1 MTIRHLTKF
10 EDDGTRCS
18 RDINE
23 LRRKP
28 ECGIFFIQDK
38 PFEAHK
44 KSVHKFTP
52 IDRRFDIKVLDTTI
66 PRDPNIPRPPPF
78 GSQQEVDIG
87 IRLPPFSNQYL
98 PQDYTNHQQVG
109 RRLIGEVLEY
119 SRDGGYARLPL
130 STFETDLP
138 FPTPKIGN
146 DSYSHQTQESKPTG
160 GRSPKPMGGDVEL
173 TNVQDFGAGV
183 GIPNQEPQPI
193 SRTSRIPLADP
204 RDVELPDWNV
214 KPRGIEEDELFDLQM
229 EHIARNST
237 DQETQQ
243 LARHLRSKRIA
254 ISMQRELARPD
265 FAQVEGT
272 ELMAITPESE
282 EILIIQEGERLNNQL
297 NRDFLNNEAGNK
309 PMLTLKQ
316 AETIVDKFTQKG
328 ISRDRTLQLL
338 SENGFI
344 DLEFET
350 EVNKVTDPDERKLM
364 RRVRRRRYLDEI
376 NRSRE
381 NTNLLPRRQPSTEL
395 TRSEL
400 TRSNT
405 TRNRLPE
412 EARQLFSSA
421 QRNASR
427 MNENVRT
434 RALEAVTSIRQTTAR
449 FATRT
454 FGQHYESI
462 TTRPIGGE
470 IEMIA
475 PDGNISVRPPATEDI
490 TGLRSTDIREA
501 LDFDPLGQDY
511 QETFIGQGTRS
522 RPTLTYSERLQRVR
536 TGALSRE
543 AGVGGVGAVGGVLA
557 GFGVAEL
564 MGQAGVHN
572 QYAIAA
578 GAGGAGGA
586 SARILTMAGSRALT
600 RTGATAATTAGT
612 RVAAE
617 EAAILGGTSILRG
630 VGEGAVVGLALMPV
644 DMLLNQHFVN
654 AGMSHTGANLA
665 SGAFVGGGA
674 TALTTI
680 GLASLGAAP
689 ETLGASLV
697 VGGLAMAAT
706 SVIGF
711 FTGQHQDREE
721 ERARQQIQNE
731 RNRLNGVSQARQRLL
746 ATLPQYNYNFAAAW
760 GAFDDQASL
769 GHNDDTWD
777 RFYSSSIRMFQ
788 PRPSNTHTH
797 SGGGSPPTGDA
808 LTINNLYNKYI
819 THELINRVCTGGTSC
834 TDLRS
839 HDQGAL
845 TNSEIQFLND
855 HTGNTWQSQ
864 ANMQVEMSHQELN
877 YTHQRI
883 SDAQTQM
890 LNAWNNDQQVASDLD
905 PYLVETASLDPTFRH
920 RYDTAIQ
927 LDAQQ
932 RVVDAYQHNQTR
944 LDNLKKNIR
953 ETAIADPHFNT
964 MIHQYYNTMET
975 TAGQLQVSVPQLI
988 ELQGL
993 SGDAQRDRYQ
1003 NMQFDNI
1010 KQDPV
1015 VVRQAQEIARQ
1026 EDQVRQA
1033 GFYDLD
1039 QAYLES
1045 DPTHISSWH
1054 PTDSQILQAHAA
1066 GMNLNEYTAYMH
1078 QLSQGQ
1084 AGDYSKLPQYSQDQ
1098 QRASGLLD
1106 YSHFQDEL
1114 QMAGYRSD
1122 MYLYDAETRQ
1132 FTLNP
1137 NVTNS
1142 QIPETENAFVSR
1154 YTPQRLLEA
1163 RNQYNQA
1170 VIGLNHQEQSR
1181 VDNYNNNL
1189 MRELSAYGRHYD
1201 AQVANYNNE
1210 LLYQGRSDLLFYDVQ
1225 SVYNQNRLELNSHNQ
1240 QLRGIEG
1247 VDGVTSRAEATRRQ
1261 LDPTSRAQAKQIAA
1275 DKYGI
1280 SVPQYNQVKQTM
1292 SDKGIVNA
1300 TQQQVNEHV
1309 DQVRNQ
1315 PQETKAVSQPVS

>member
-1 MTIRHLTKF
+1 MRVRHLTKF

-18 RDINE
+18 RDISE
-23 LRRKP
+23 LRRRP
-28 ECGIFFIQDK
+28 DCGIFFIQDK
-38 PFEAHK
+38 PFQAHK
-44 KSVHKFTP
+44 KFTP
-52 IDRRFDIKVLDTTI
+52 IDRTFSIKVLDTTI

-78 GSQQEVDIG
+78 GSPEQVDIG
-87 IRLPPFSNQYL
+87 IRLPPFGKEYL
-98 PQDYTNHQQVG
+98 PQDYTNHQQAG
-109 RRLIGEVLEY
+109 RRLVGELLEY
-119 SRDGGYARLPL
+119 NRTGGYARIPL
-130 STFETDLP
+130 STYETDLP

-146 DSYSHQTQESKPTG
+146 DSYSHQTQE
-160 GRSPKPMGGDVEL
+160 PKRPVGGDVEL
-173 TNVQDFGAGV
+173 TNVEDFGAGV

-193 SRTSRIPLADP
+193 SRTSREPLADP
-204 RDVELPDWNV
+204 RDTEF
-214 KPRGIEEDELFDLQM
+214 KPRGMANEDINNARIDQLT
-229 EHIARNST
+229 RNST
-237 DQETQQ
+237 QSDAALMQKQ
-243 LARHLRSKRIA
+243 LVRQARRMTLPKPRIPQPV
-254 ISMQRELARPD
+254 I
-265 FAQVEGT
+265 EGT
-272 ELMAITPESE
+272 ELVAIEPEAE
-282 EILIIQEGERLNNQL
+282 EALIVREAERFTYEDRPTISQ
-297 NRDFLNNEAGNK
+297 R
-309 PMLTLKQ
+309 Q
-316 AETIVDKFTQKG
+316 AEQIAKHFQDEKG
-328 ISRDRTLQLL
+328 ISRQRTLEILEEFGLYDTQ
-338 SENGFI
+338 F
-344 DLEFET
+344 EFEIGQIA
-350 EVNKVTDPDERKLM
+350 DPNQREFQ
-364 RRVRRRRYLDEI
+364 RRVRALRIRQERLRAQRD
-376 NRSRE
+376 
-381 NTNLLPRRQPSTEL
+381 TNLLPATEPDTVSARPDTPL
-395 TRSEL
+395 TRGRTDIAAGRGRIEKAMD
-400 TRSNT
+400 RIAG
-405 TRNRLPE
+405 RLPE
-412 EARQLFSSA
+412 EARQIYKSA
-421 QRNASR
+421 QRSATR
-427 MNENVRT
+427 FNENVRT
-434 RALEAVTSIRQTTAR
+434 RALEAVTSIRATTA
-449 FATRT
+449 RT

-462 TTRPIGGE
+462 TTRPAGG
-470 IEMIA
+470 IELTT
-475 PDGNISVRPPATEDI
+475 PDGNISVRPPATDLPPASE
-490 TGLRSTDIREA
+490 IREA
-501 LDFDPLGQDY
+501 LNADPLNTASESFTGD
-511 QETFIGQGTRS
+511 TRPRLS
-522 RPTLTYSERLQRVR
+522 YAERLQRVR
-536 TGALSRE
+536 AGALSRE
-543 AGVGGVGAVGGVLA
+543 TGVAGAGAVGGVLV

-586 SARILTMAGSRALT
+586 AARILTMAGSRALT
-600 RTGATAATTAGT
+600 RSAATTAATTAGT

-617 EAAILGGTSILRG
+617 EAAILGGTSILRAG
-630 VGEGAVVGLALMPV
+630 AEGAAVGLALMPL
-644 DMLLNQHFVN
+644 DALLNQHFVN

-665 SGAFVGGGA
+665 SGAFVGGLG
-674 TALTTI
+674 TAATTI

-706 SVIGF
+706 SIIGF

-721 ERARQQIQNE
+721 ERARQQIENE
-731 RNRLNGVSQARQRLL
+731 RNRLNGVSAARQRLL
-746 ATLPQYNYNFAAAW
+746 ATLPENKYNFSQAL
-760 GAFDDQASL
+760 GAFNDQASL
-769 GHNDDTWD
+769 GIHDETWD
-777 RFYSSSIRMFQ
+777 QFSTAALRMFSLDPAGFQ
-788 PRPSNTHTH
+788 ASRYNAPTQRRPQAP
-797 SGGGSPPTGDA
+797 SPPLTGDA

-819 THELINRVCTGGTSC
+819 THELINRVCTGGASC
-834 TDLRS
+834 NDLRT

-845 TNSEIQFLND
+845 TSSEIQFLNE
-855 HTGNTWQSQ
+855 HSGNTWQNQ
-864 ANMQVEMSHQELN
+864 ANMQVEMSYQEAN
-877 YTHQRI
+877 ATHNLI
-883 SDAQTQM
+883 SMAQTQM
-890 LNAWNNDQQVASDLD
+890 IDAWNTDQRIASDLD
-905 PYLVETASLDPTFRH
+905 PYIVQSANLDPTFRH
-920 RYDTAIQ
+920 RYETAIQ

-944 LDNLKKNIR
+944 LDNLPKNIR

-1003 NMQFDNI
+1003 NIQFDNI
-1010 KQDPV
+1010 KQDPI

-1045 DPTHISSWH
+1045 DPTHVSSWH

-1078 QLSQGQ
+1078 QLSRGQ
-1084 AGDYSKLPQYSQDQ
+1084 AGDYSKLPQYSDQ
-1098 QRASGLLD
+1098 EQRASGLLD

-1170 VIGLNHQEQSR
+1170 VIGLNQQEQNR

-1201 AQVANYNNE
+1201 QMVADYNDE

-1225 SVYNQNRLELNSHNQ
+1225 SIYDQNKLELNPHNQ
-1240 QLRGIEG
+1240 QLRGIES

-1309 DQVRNQ
+1309 EQVRNQ